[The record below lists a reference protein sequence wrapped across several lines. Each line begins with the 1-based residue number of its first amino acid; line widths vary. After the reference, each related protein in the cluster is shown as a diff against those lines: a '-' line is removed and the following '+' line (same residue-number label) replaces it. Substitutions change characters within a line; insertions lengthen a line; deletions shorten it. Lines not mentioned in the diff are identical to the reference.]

1 VFGDRRGRGGD
12 HDGRQRAAI
21 PLLTANGRRI
31 DLYLP
36 RQSCSTRLYFNRV
49 SYNVMVRAANE
60 RTRFFY
66 VGCAAWSILSLL
78 LMASGFGVLA
88 FCGSVLLGI
97 WVFGLRDKFSNEET
111 ASAYSVFNQD
121 GQAIVGGL
129 TAGQF
134 DRQLRGGFAQSASY
148 NNDNNDNPVRGSIA
162 IASSEHKSN
171 ANDNKLADNERLRR
185 RTAAAAA
192 AERRFQTKE

>member
-1 VFGDRRGRGGD
+1 
-12 HDGRQRAAI
+12 
-21 PLLTANGRRI
+21 
-31 DLYLP
+31 
-36 RQSCSTRLYFNRV
+36 
-49 SYNVMVRAANE
+49 MVRAANE
-60 RTRFFY
+60 RTPTFY
-66 VGCAAWSILSLL
+66 VGCAAWSMAAVL
-78 LMASGFGVLA
+78 LMAWGFGVVA

-121 GQAIVGGL
+121 GKAIVGGL

-134 DRQLRGGFAQSASY
+134 DRQLRGGFSPSASNN

-162 IASSEHKSN
+162 IASSENKGN
-171 ANDNKLADNERLRR
+171 ANDNKLGENERLRQ

-192 AERRFQTKE
+192 AERRFQT